1 MARRQERLVSVDSK
15 SSPPACSKMTIW
27 GLCCQPAWTSSPF
40 GWCRSHQTW
49 FDRGVTPEVFYEEK
63 IAKAWTQPTFDYLSD
78 SEAHALLN
86 GRYRGDGRRVDQYVI
101 DDPLG
106 FDL

>member
-1 MARRQERLVSVDSK
+1 
-15 SSPPACSKMTIW
+15 
-27 GLCCQPAWTSSPF
+27 
-40 GWCRSHQTW
+40 
-49 FDRGVTPEVFYEEK
+49 VTPEVFYEEK

>member
-1 MARRQERLVSVDSK
+1 
-15 SSPPACSKMTIW
+15 
-27 GLCCQPAWTSSPF
+27 
-40 GWCRSHQTW
+40 
-49 FDRGVTPEVFYEEK
+49 VTPEVFYEEK
-63 IAKAWTQPTFDYLSD
+63 IVKAWTVPTFDYLSD
-78 SEAHALLN
+78 SEANALLN